1 MESKVSGMFEEGLD
15 PVIQSAMLAPNLARE
30 FIHVLPLITRIN
42 KAHVL
47 MLADRGILAATT
59 ARPLAQAILALED
72 EGEGAFTLDPA
83 LEDPYFNYEAE
94 LIARTGT
101 EIGGRVHT
109 ARSRNDLYATMD
121 RLRARELADRFAAAV
136 LDLRSTLIAKAKEH
150 RDVLAP
156 GYTHLQPA
164 QPVTYGYFLAGFAQ
178 ALERD
183 FARLVECR
191 ARINVSPLG
200 AGAMAGTSF
209 PIDREATARWLG
221 FDAVGLHAQDCI
233 AARDFLAELLAA
245 AGMTATT
252 WGRLAQDLFVMT
264 TYEFGTLELPDSVAQ
279 TSSMMP
285 QKKNMSALE
294 VLRASSAQIM
304 GAHTTAMEGLK
315 SAHYSFGFDSCC
327 DAFRWAWDALDGAVR
342 GAAVAGVVVGKARPR
357 ADRMADLVR
366 VNFSTATDLA
376 DILVRDAQFS
386 FRDAHHL
393 VGAVV
398 RAAMKRGMTAD
409 QITLPFIAE
418 IADTAFGWQ
427 LDLDADAVVRAV
439 DPAQAVQAR
448 RDTGGPSSHD
458 LDRLFESLDA
468 SLGRDRRTLQ
478 TWAAAG
484 KAAADSLDTAFDA
497 LAAGARSGA

>member
-15 PVIQSAMLAPNLARE
+15 PVIQSAMLAPNLVRE
-30 FIHVLPLITRIN
+30 FGRVLPLITRIN

-47 MLADRGILAATT
+47 MLADRGILAEGV
-59 ARPLAQAILALED
+59 ARSLAQAILALEA
-72 EGEGAFTLDPA
+72 EGEEAFTLDPA

-101 EIGGRVHT
+101 DIGGRVHT

-121 RLRARELADRFAAAV
+121 RLRARDLADRFAKAV
-136 LDLRSTLIAKAKEH
+136 FDLRAVLIAKAKEH

-183 FARLVECR
+183 FARLTECR
-191 ARINVSPLG
+191 ARINMSPLG

-221 FDAVGLHAQDCI
+221 FDTVGLHAQDCI

-252 WGRLAQDLFVMT
+252 WGRLAQDMFVMT
-264 TYEFGTLELPDSVAQ
+264 TFEFGTLELPDSVAQ

-294 VLRASSAQIM
+294 VLRASSSQIM
-304 GAHTTAMEGLK
+304 GAHTTAMAGLK

-342 GAAVAGVVVGKARPR
+342 GAAVAAVVVGKARPR
-357 ADRMADLVR
+357 ADRMAELAR
-366 VNFSTATDLA
+366 VNYSTATDLA
-376 DILVRDAQFS
+376 DLLVRDGGYS

-398 RAAMKRGMTAD
+398 RAAMKRGTTAD
-409 QITLPFIAE
+409 RITSSFIAE

-427 LDLDADAVVRAV
+427 VDLDADAVTRAV

-448 RDTGGPSSHD
+448 RDTGGPSTHD
-458 LDRLFESLDA
+458 LDRLFESLDGA
-468 SLGRDRRTLQ
+468 LAQDREMLRAWT
-478 TWAAAG
+478 AAG
-484 KAAADSLDTAFDA
+484 EAAADGLEMAFEA
-497 LAAGARSGA
+497 LASVTRPGA

>member
-15 PVIQSAMLAPNLARE
+15 PLIQSAMLAPVLVRE
-30 FIHVLPLITRIN
+30 FAHVLPLITRIN

-47 MLADRGILAATT
+47 MLANRGILPEAC
-59 ARPLAQAILALED
+59 ARPLAQAVLALEA

-94 LIARTGT
+94 LIARTGSD
-101 EIGGRVHT
+101 IGGRVHT

-121 RLRARELADRFAAAV
+121 RLRARDLADRFAETV
-136 LDLRSTLIAKAKEH
+136 LALRSVLIAKAKEH
-150 RDVLAP
+150 RNVLAP
-156 GYTHLQPA
+156 GYIHMQPA

-209 PIDREATARWLG
+209 PIDREATAQWLG
-221 FDAVGLHAQDCI
+221 FDAVGGHAQDCI
-233 AARDFLAELLAA
+233 ASRDFLAEFLSVAA
-245 AGMTATT
+245 MTATT
-252 WGRLAQDLFVMT
+252 WGRLAQDLFTMT
-264 TYEFGTLELPDSVAQ
+264 TYEFGTLELPDSIAQ

-294 VLRASSAQIM
+294 VLRASSAQIL
-304 GAHTTAMEGLK
+304 GAQVTSMTGLK

-327 DAFRWAWDALDGAVR
+327 DAFRWAWDALEGAVR
-342 GAAVAGVVVGKARPR
+342 GAVVARVVVDKARPC

-376 DILVRDAQFS
+376 DLLVRDAGYS

-398 RAAMKRGMTAD
+398 RAAMKQGMSAD
-409 QITLPFIAE
+409 QVSSSFIAKV
-418 IADTAFGWQ
+418 ADKAFGWRV
-427 LDLDADAVVRAV
+427 DLDADAVARAV

-448 RDTGGPSSHD
+448 RGTGGPSSHD
-458 LDRLFESLDA
+458 LDRLF
-468 SLGRDRRTLQ
+468 
-478 TWAAAG
+478 
-484 KAAADSLDTAFDA
+484 DSLDGAMDRDHRAHQATATAREAATKRLDAGFAA
-497 LAAGARSGA
+497 LAEGVPTKA

>member
-15 PVIQSAMLAPNLARE
+15 PVIQSAMLAPNLVRE
-30 FIHVLPLITRIN
+30 FGRVLPLITRIN

-47 MLADRGILAATT
+47 MLADRGILAKGA
-59 ARPLAQAILALED
+59 ARSLAQAILALEA
-72 EGEGAFTLDPA
+72 EGEDAFTLDPA

-101 EIGGRVHT
+101 EVGGRVHT

-121 RLRARELADRFAAAV
+121 RLRARDLADRFAQAV
-136 LDLRSTLIAKAKEH
+136 FDLRAVLIAKAKEH

-183 FARLVECR
+183 FARLTECR
-191 ARINVSPLG
+191 ARINMSPLG

-221 FDAVGLHAQDCI
+221 FDTVGLHAQDCI
-233 AARDFLAELLAA
+233 AARDFLAELLGTAA
-245 AGMTATT
+245 MTATT
-252 WGRLAQDLFVMT
+252 WGRLAQDMFVMT
-264 TYEFGTLELPDSVAQ
+264 TFEFGTLDLPDSVAQ

-294 VLRASSAQIM
+294 VLRAGSAQIM
-304 GAHTTAMEGLK
+304 GAHTTAMAGLK

-342 GAAVAGVVVGKARPR
+342 GAAVTAVVVGKAQPR
-357 ADRMADLVR
+357 VDRMADLAR
-366 VNFSTATDLA
+366 VNYSTATDLA
-376 DILVRDAQFS
+376 DLLVRDGGYS

-409 QITLPFIAE
+409 RITSSFITE
-418 IADTAFGWQ
+418 IADAAFGWQ
-427 LDLDADAVVRAV
+427 IGLDADAVTRAV

-448 RDTGGPSSHD
+448 RDTGGPSAHD
-458 LDRLFESLDA
+458 LDRLFKSLDGA
-468 SLGRDRRTLQ
+468 LAQDREMLQ
-478 TWAAAG
+478 AWTAAG
-484 KAAADSLDTAFDA
+484 EAAADGLEMAFEA
-497 LAAGARSGA
+497 LASGARSRT